1 MSDDART
8 PAQVYCLVFGAVL
21 ILAGIVGFF
30 TNSSFDT
37 GDDAPRGALI
47 GLFDVN
53 GWHNVVHLLSGV
65 AALAVAG
72 SRTNAR
78 LFAFGFGGVY
88 VLVTI
93 LGLAAG
99 GNSTLFGLVAVN
111 TEDNFLHLAI
121 AVAGIL
127 AGAATPSDAPPA
139 REPSPSL

>member
-1 MSDDART
+1 MSENTRT
-8 PAQVYCLVFGAVL
+8 PAQVYCLVFGVVL
-21 ILAGIVGFF
+21 VLAAIVGFF

-37 GDDAPRGALI
+37 GDDAPRDALI

-53 GWHNVVHLLSGV
+53 GWHNVVHLLSGL

-72 SRTNAR
+72 SRPGAR

-88 VLVTI
+88 VLITI

-99 GNSTLFGLVAVN
+99 DNSTLFGLIPIN

-121 AVAGIL
+121 AAAGIL
-127 AGAATPSDAPPA
+127 AGAASPSDAPRTRAPT
-139 REPSPSL
+139 PSI

>member
-1 MSDDART
+1 MSENART
-8 PAQVYCLVFGAVL
+8 PAQVYCLVFGVVL
-21 ILAGIVGFF
+21 VIAGIVGFF
-30 TNSSFDT
+30 TNSSFGT
-37 GDDAPRGALI
+37 GEDAPRDALI

-53 GWHNVVHLLSGV
+53 GWHNVVHLLSGL

-72 SRTNAR
+72 SRPNAR

-99 GNSTLFGLVAVN
+99 GSSTLFGLVAVN

-121 AVAGIL
+121 AAAGIL
-127 AGAATPSDAPPA
+127 AGVATPSDAPDT
-139 REPSPSL
+139 RVPSPSI

>member
-1 MSDDART
+1 MSEKART

-21 ILAGIVGFF
+21 VLVAIVGFF

-37 GDDAPRGALI
+37 GDDAPRDALI

-53 GWHNVVHLLSGV
+53 GWHNIVHLLSGL

-72 SRTNAR
+72 SRPSAR

-88 VLVTI
+88 VLITI

-99 GNSTLFGLVAVN
+99 DNSTLFGLIPVN

-121 AVAGIL
+121 AAAGIL
-127 AGAATPSDAPPA
+127 AGAASPSDALDTRAPT
-139 REPSPSL
+139 PSV

>member
-1 MSDDART
+1 MRENART
-8 PAQVYCLVFGAVL
+8 PAQVYCLAFGVVL
-21 ILAGIVGFF
+21 VLAAIVGFI

-37 GDDAPRGALI
+37 GDDASRDALI
-47 GLFDVN
+47 GIFDVN

-72 SRTNAR
+72 SHSSAR

-88 VLVTI
+88 VLITI

-99 GNSTLFGLVAVN
+99 DNSTLFGLIPVN

-121 AVAGIL
+121 AAAGIL
-127 AGAATPSDAPPA
+127 AGAASPSDAPGTRAPA
-139 REPSPSL
+139 I

>member
-1 MSDDART
+1 MSENVRT
-8 PAQVYCLVFGAVL
+8 PAQVYCLVFGVVL
-21 ILAGIVGFF
+21 VIAAIVGFF

-37 GDDAPRGALI
+37 GDDAPRDALI

-53 GWHNVVHLLSGV
+53 GWHNVVHLLSGL

-72 SRTNAR
+72 SRPSAR

-99 GNSTLFGLVAVN
+99 DNSTLFGLIAIN

-121 AVAGIL
+121 AAAGIL
-127 AGAATPSDAPPA
+127 AAAASPSEAPGTRAPTPSV
-139 REPSPSL
+139 

>member
-1 MSDDART
+1 MERT

-21 ILAGIVGFF
+21 LLAGVLGFVA
-30 TNSSFDT
+30 NSSFAT
-37 GDDAPRGALI
+37 GDDLSRDALL

-65 AALAVAG
+65 AGLAAAG
-72 SRTNAR
+72 SRAGAR
-78 LFAFGFGGVY
+78 AFAFAFGGVY

-99 GNSTLFGLVAVN
+99 DNSTLFSLIAIN

-121 AVAGIL
+121 AALGIL
-127 AGAATPSDAPPA
+127 AGGL
-139 REPSPSL
+139 SPSEIAPTAPSLDV

>member
-1 MSDDART
+1 MRRT

-21 ILAGIVGFF
+21 VVAGVLGFF
-30 TNSSFDT
+30 ANSSFDT
-37 GDDAPRGALI
+37 GDDASRDALL

-53 GWHNVVHLLSGV
+53 GWHNVVHLISGA
-65 AALAVAG
+65 AALAVVRSAPA
-72 SRTNAR
+72 AR

-99 GNSTLFGLVAVN
+99 GNSTLFNLIAVN

-121 AVAGIL
+121 AALGFV
-127 AGAATPSDAPPA
+127 AGAASPEDAPGEA
-139 REPSPSL
+139 RLAG

>member
-1 MSDDART
+1 MDEHART
-8 PAQVYCLVFGAVL
+8 PAQVYCLVFGVVL
-21 ILAGIVGFF
+21 VLAAIVGFF

-37 GDDAPRGALI
+37 GDDAPRDALI

-53 GWHNVVHLLSGV
+53 GWHNVVHLLSGL

-72 SRTNAR
+72 SRPNAR

-99 GNSTLFGLVAVN
+99 DNSTLFGLIAVN

-121 AVAGIL
+121 AAAGIL
-127 AGAATPSDAPPA
+127 AGAASPTEAPRTRAPTPSV
-139 REPSPSL
+139 